1 MPRPASTPASGHSP
15 SVAAAG
21 AAASVTSAPRARPSG
36 YLSRPARGSGT
47 SPSPGPPARS
57 SSRQRTVSAASDLL
71 VPITPVGPRL
81 SQPATYSPGSGA
93 PSSPRTRPW
102 ALGTTEARGSNG
114 TPGSGTLWYPTE
126 RSTIG
131 PSSGSTSPVPPN
143 VPSWPT
149 AVISGVNASY
159 RPVPRI

>member
-1 MPRPASTPASGHSP
+1 MRVRDCGKGKRLFGGGAAGGPDGLGVVQLDPL
-15 SVAAAG
+15 AAAE
-21 AAASVTSAPRARPSG
+21 RPG
-36 YLSRPARGSGT
+36 QFGLGGLDAQPLGVRHRGDALPGEHAGQRPFLGRGHRVGSGT

-102 ALGTTEARGSNG
+102 ALGTTEARVSNG
-114 TPGSGTLWYPTE
+114 TPGSGTLW
-126 RSTIG
+126 
-131 PSSGSTSPVPPN
+131 
-143 VPSWPT
+143 
-149 AVISGVNASY
+149 
-159 RPVPRI
+159 